1 MTEQRL
7 AQKRVLNEP
16 GIRWPHVAWSVRE
29 AHGRGCS
36 SLFSILPVL
45 GNPPMG
51 ESQGEGEAVL
61 Q

>member
-7 AQKRVLNEP
+7 AQKGALNEP
-16 GIRWPHVAWSVRE
+16 RIRWPHAACSVRE
-29 AHGRGCS
+29 AHGRGCA
-36 SLFSILPVL
+36 SLFSILPVP

>member
-7 AQKRVLNEP
+7 AQKGALNEP
-16 GIRWPHVAWSVRE
+16 WIRWPRAACSVRE
-29 AHGRGCS
+29 AHGRGCA